1 MKLAGSRRLAGLAAV
16 GAVAMTLA
24 ACGGD
29 DAESTEEETSEE
41 ETSEE
46 ESSEEEDTE
55 SEPEEAPS
63 ESESEESPSESES
76 EGGDAGAS
84 GPQDLGIDYA
94 SLSGTLNGSGASSQE
109 TAMQAWRDQFGQ
121 ESDVTVNYNATG
133 SGTGREQF
141 VGGQVSFIGTDS
153 YFEGDELAAAEERC
167 GGNPIV
173 ELPTYVSP
181 IAVAFNLPGVDTLN
195 LTPETVAGIFNG
207 DITSW
212 DAEEIAA
219 DNPDADLPALP
230 VIPVNRSDDSGTT
243 ENFQQWLQ
251 ESGSGWEHEPSD
263 VWPIDGTQSA
273 QATSG
278 VVQLVTGTEGA
289 VTYAD
294 ASQIGDLG
302 TAAIGLGDGNFV
314 EYSAEAA
321 AAIVDGSEPAEG
333 ATETQLTINLQR
345 DGSIPDA
352 YPIVLISYH
361 AACSVYED
369 EAEAANVQGFLAYI
383 ASAEGQSAAE
393 EFGVAPISDNL
404 RGQVNTVIE
413 QISAG

>member
-29 DAESTEEETSEE
+29 DAEPTTEEETSEE
-41 ETSEE
+41 QT
-46 ESSEEEDTE
+46 SEEEDTE
-55 SEPEEAPS
+55 ESDSEETDS
-63 ESESEESPSESES
+63 EDAGAESPSETES
-76 EGGDAGAS
+76 DEAGGDAGAS
-84 GPQDLGIDYA
+84 GAQDLGIDYA

-109 TAMQAWRDQFGQ
+109 NGMQAWRDQFGQ
-121 ESDVTVNYNATG
+121 LSDVTVNYNATG

-181 IAVAFNLPGVDTLN
+181 IAIAFNLPGVDTLN
-195 LTPETVAGIFNG
+195 LTPENVAGIFNG

-212 DAEEIAA
+212 DAEEIVA

-230 VIPVNRSDDSGTT
+230 IIPVNRSDDSGTT
-243 ENFQQWLQ
+243 ENFQQWLD

-263 VWPIDGTQSA
+263 VWPVDGTQSA

-289 VTYAD
+289 ITYAD

-302 TAAIGLGDGNFV
+302 AASIGLADGEFV

-321 AAIVDGSEPAEG
+321 TAIVDGSEPAEG
-333 ATETQLTINLQR
+333 ASDTRLTVALQR
-345 DGSIPDA
+345 DGSIEGA
-352 YPIVLISYH
+352 YPVVQISYH
-361 AACSVYED
+361 VACTVYED
-369 EAEAANVQGFLAYI
+369 ETEAANVQGFLAYI
-383 ASAEGQSAAE
+383 ASAEGQEAAE
-393 EFGVAPISDNL
+393 AFGVAPISDEL
-404 RGQVNTVIE
+404 RGDVNAAIE